1 MRIGLYYKT
10 AVFSLLI
17 VLGAGLVSADT
28 IKPEGAIL
36 DRFSLYELIDFIPE
50 QDYTG
55 IKDILSGNPD
65 SACSKLLDSGIS
77 GDTAFYYF
85 KLGIASKD
93 RERPGKAKYFLLKS
107 ASLDS
112 MLTPVAYELIGDIE
126 AEQGRLSN
134 AVVSYRSALGATH
147 IPRYRYYLYE
157 KMYSFSKEHSDTLA
171 DVEWLS
177 SIFGEP
183 EIKREEKISE
193 ILTDLISDSKWG
205 AVDSIIEGNLTNGI
219 MKHSQCRVSDILISS
234 DMPDSLFSTKT
245 IFSLSKLSYGCGN
258 YRHSSD
264 WLHKVLN
271 RDDFSKAV
279 DSKEF
284 IWHRANLNYRLGNYN
299 NALSWFSKYQKKYGL
314 NPENV
319 YLTARCYRYLGK
331 RDKAALWYDR
341 HIKEYPSHSK
351 SFSILWYRAWQKEDK
366 GNMNEARK
374 LYKRIYSNRPNW
386 RYSDNSMFRYALTY
400 YKQKMYHKTIKAL
413 NSFLKKYPSSHLAP
427 GAEFWV
433 IKSYYVLREEE
444 RVTELALEMIDK
456 HPFSYYTFK
465 AAELLKDLG
474 KEVEVL
480 TIDTLTDASKCYA
493 WFKDLPGNRATEI
506 PETIRHNI
514 EIGSKL
520 ALCGLT
526 DHADFLLEPHELKY
540 SANLSFQLRLSL
552 LYYLS
557 KDPARSFRIAKGL
570 YRKVPSS
577 KRREIPLLG
586 LLVMYPC
593 SYWDTISEEA
603 EKYGIEEELLLGI
616 IRQESMFDAQIVSPA
631 GAMGLMQIMSYTG
644 KEIAGWLKDEFTLE
658 SLYFPRKNIEYGT
671 YYISHLLDKFNG
683 EVVPAIASY
692 NGGPHNVE
700 RWIRRNRDDGP
711 DMFVEDIGYTETR
724 NYVKKVLANY
734 WIYKTLLPVLDNFSK
749 NQ

>member
-1 MRIGLYYKT
+1 GL
-10 AVFSLLI
+10 S
-17 VLGAGLVSADT
+17 SANT
-28 IKPEGAIL
+28 KSPEGTIL
-36 DRFSLYELIDFIPE
+36 DRFSLYELIGFLPE
-50 QDYTG
+50 KDYTG
-55 IKDILSGNPD
+55 IKHILSGSPD
-65 SACSKLLDSGIS
+65 SACSKLLESGIS

-85 KLGIASKD
+85 KLGIAGKKGGM
-93 RERPGKAKYFLLKS
+93 PGRAKYFLLKS

-126 AEQGRLSN
+126 AEHGRLSN
-134 AVVSYRSALGATH
+134 AVVSYRSALSATN

-157 KMYSFSKEHSDTLA
+157 KMYSFSKEHPDTLA
-171 DVEWLS
+171 DVEWLC
-177 SIFGEP
+177 SIFREP
-183 EIKREEKISE
+183 EMKREERFSE
-193 ILTDLISDSKWG
+193 ILKDLISDSKWD
-205 AVDSIIEGNLTNGI
+205 AVDSIVEENITKGI
-219 MKHSQCRVSDILISS
+219 MKHSQYKVSEILISA
-234 DMPDSLFSTKT
+234 DIPDSLFSTQT
-245 IFSLSKLSYGCGN
+245 IFSLSKLSYEYGK

-264 WLHKVLN
+264 WLHKALN

-279 DSKEF
+279 NSKDF

-299 NALSWFSKYQKKYGL
+299 NALSWFKKYQKKYGL
-314 NPENV
+314 SPENV

-341 HIKEYPSHSK
+341 HIEKYPSHSK
-351 SFSILWYRAWQKEDK
+351 SFGILWYGAWQKEDEGDMK
-366 GNMNEARK
+366 KARK
-374 LYKRIYSNRPNW
+374 LYKKIYSKKPNW

-400 YKQKMYHKTIKAL
+400 YKQKMYHKSIKAL
-413 NSFLKKYPSSHLAP
+413 NSFLKKYPSSHLSP
-427 GAEFWV
+427 GAKFWV

-444 RVTELALEMIDK
+444 KLTDLTLEMIDK

-480 TIDTLTDASKCYA
+480 TIDTLTDPGQCYD
-493 WFKDLPGNRATEI
+493 WFKGLSKDRSTEI
-506 PETIRHNI
+506 PETNRYNIRT
-514 EIGSKL
+514 GFKL

-557 KDPARSFRIAKGL
+557 KDPARSFRIAKEL

-593 SYWDTISEEA
+593 SYWDIIFEEA

-644 KEIAGWLKDEFTLE
+644 KDIAVWLKDEFSLE
-658 SLYFPRKNIEYGT
+658 SLYFPIKNIEYGT
-671 YYISHLLDKFNG
+671 YYINHLLDKFNG
-683 EVVPAIASY
+683 EMVPAIASY

-734 WIYKTLLPVLDNFSK
+734 RIYKALIPIVDNFSK